1 MASKHTKRN
10 ELVAYTLQTGA
21 VECAEC
27 GWSVEPGERFY
38 HHASSDTTAC
48 SVICAG
54 ALRARGSVR
63 PFARAA

>member
-1 MASKHTKRN
+1 MASKHAKRN

-27 GWSVEPGERFY
+27 GWSVEPGDRFY
-38 HHASSDTTAC
+38 HVTSSDSAAC

-54 ALRARGSVR
+54 ALRARGTVQ